1 MTQKVGGGA
10 CSSKHKSSRQL
21 SAFFDLG
28 VPMVRDAWRF
38 DKSQWGVKLG
48 IAAAL
53 VLATT
58 VFYVR
63 ALTPVT
69 ACSDTTLLV
78 FGIVYV
84 ARLYGAMFLL
94 WPRPPDWHEIP
105 IVYVV
110 FIPSVFYT
118 LARGR
123 TDVCSAF
130 ATASATLLYILGSAL
145 STISEFQRY
154 IFKKHPSN
162 KGRLMTTGLWVYSM
176 HMNYFGDSLLFTGW
190 TIASSGVGAS
200 WTWWVPI
207 VITSLFIFMHIPG
220 LDEYLAH
227 RYPKEFPR
235 YAATTAKFV
244 PFVY

>member
-1 MTQKVGGGA
+1 
-10 CSSKHKSSRQL
+10 
-21 SAFFDLG
+21 
-28 VPMVRDAWRF
+28 MVRDAWRF

-78 FGIVYV
+78 FSIVYV

>member
-1 MTQKVGGGA
+1 MFIKTQIIA
-10 CSSKHKSSRQL
+10 PT
-21 SAFFDLG
+21 AFFDLG

-105 IVYVV
+105 IVYMV

-123 TDVCSAF
+123 TDVCSVF

-235 YAATTAKFV
+235 YAATTVKFV

>member
-1 MTQKVGGGA
+1 MFIKTQIIA
-10 CSSKHKSSRQL
+10 PT
-21 SAFFDLG
+21 AFFDLG

-53 VLATT
+53 VLAAT

-105 IVYVV
+105 IVYMV

-207 VITSLFIFMHIPG
+207 VITSLFIFVHIPG

-227 RYPKEFPR
+227 RYPNEFPR

>member
-1 MTQKVGGGA
+1 
-10 CSSKHKSSRQL
+10 
-21 SAFFDLG
+21 
-28 VPMVRDAWRF
+28 MVRDAWRF

-84 ARLYGAMFLL
+84 VRLYGAMFLL

-105 IVYVV
+105 IVYMV

-154 IFKKHPSN
+154 IFKKH
-162 KGRLMTTGLWVYSM
+162 L
-176 HMNYFGDSLLFTGW
+176 SL
-190 TIASSGVGAS
+190 I
-200 WTWWVPI
+200 
-207 VITSLFIFMHIPG
+207 HI
-220 LDEYLAH
+220 
-227 RYPKEFPR
+227 
-235 YAATTAKFV
+235 
-244 PFVY
+244 

>member
-1 MTQKVGGGA
+1 MFIKTQIIAPTV
-10 CSSKHKSSRQL
+10 CI
-21 SAFFDLG
+21 FDLG

-190 TIASSGVGAS
+190 TIASSGGVGAS

>member
-1 MTQKVGGGA
+1 MTQKGGGGGMFIKTQIIA
-10 CSSKHKSSRQL
+10 PT
-21 SAFFDLG
+21 AFFYLG

-105 IVYVV
+105 IVYMV